1 MNHFKSMQ
9 GFRTVHV
16 RIVDTPNVSALY
28 KIPER
33 TIYINDAA
41 DQGSN
46 VVLVQF
52 SRSLPFR

>member
-1 MNHFKSMQ
+1 MNRFKNMQ

-16 RIVDTPNVSALY
+16 RIIDSPNVAMLY

-41 DQGSN
+41 DQGTN